1 MMPLLHWF
9 RPPRSLLTLYLAGA
23 ITGVV
28 CLAWLAGRLLDQ
40 EQAVELQRAREQLEV
55 AADRAVAVCQRS
67 LNELERR
74 AFAADGP
81 LPPDTVAVIADR
93 LSVRSRPAGRLV
105 FVPVVA
111 PSSDVPPG
119 VFTAG
124 EQAEFGKAGLANAA
138 DIYRALTRAPSRA
151 VRAGAL
157 VRLGRTLRKAG
168 RHAEALQAYAE
179 LARVDDVRIE
189 GRPAD
194 LMAREA
200 RCSVLEET
208 GQRDVLERE
217 AHDLRRDLASGRWAL
232 TRAAWEFAF
241 DEASTWAGAGATSI
255 DGLDAAVALAAAADT
270 LWRQRQDRPATGQAL
285 MRHADRPVLAE
296 WKVEP
301 PQMSAVLAGREY
313 LETICRQVS
322 IDADV
327 EVALEDRDGQPILGR
342 VLAARAVRT
351 AADTG
356 LPWTIAIAAAHPD
369 RAVAEASA
377 RRRLLLAGLAIV
389 GALILGSSYFTF
401 RGIQRELAIA
411 RLQSEFVSAVSH
423 EFRTP
428 LTSMRQL
435 SHMLLEGRVIS
446 DDRRGQYYEVLV
458 RESERLHRLVERLLS
473 FGRAEAGAGRYR
485 FESLDA
491 GDLVRTV
498 MTNFQRH
505 AGGWSLEISTPSTP
519 CPLRADRE
527 MLALALWNLLD
538 NAMKYSPECRT
549 IWVELTL
556 DRTYASIAV
565 RDRGIGIPPQDRQR
579 IFRKFERGVQAAESG
594 VQGTGIGLAL
604 VHHVVKAHGGEMRLE
619 SEVGS
624 GSTFTMVIPM
634 ERTA

>member
-1 MMPLLHWF
+1 MPPIHWF
-9 RPPRSLLTLYLAGA
+9 RPPRHVLTLYLAGA

-40 EQAVELQRAREQLEV
+40 EQAVESQRAREQLEV
-55 AADRAVAVCQRS
+55 AADRAVAVFQRS
-67 LNELERR
+67 LSELERQ
-74 AFAADGP
+74 AFSADGS

-93 LSVRSRPAGRLV
+93 VSLLSRPPGRLV
-105 FVPVVA
+105 FVPVVP
-111 PSSDVPPG
+111 PSSDVPAG

-138 DIYRALTRAPSRA
+138 TVYRALTRAPSRA

-168 RHAEALQAYAE
+168 RHVEALPIYAD

-189 GRPAD
+189 GRPVD
-194 LMAREA
+194 FIAREA

-208 GQRDVLERE
+208 GQRDVLEHE
-217 AHDLRRDLASGRWAL
+217 AGELRRDLASGRWAL

-241 DEASTWAGAGATSI
+241 SEVSTWAGSGATSI
-255 DGLDAAVALAAAADT
+255 DGLDAALALAAATDT
-270 LWRQRQDRPATGQAL
+270 LWRQWQDRPTPGQAV
-285 MRHADRPVLAE
+285 MRHGDRPVLAV
-296 WKVEP
+296 WKAAP
-301 PQMSAVLAGREY
+301 PEMSAVLAGQAYIES
-313 LETICRQVS
+313 ICRQISV
-322 IDADV
+322 DADV
-327 EVALEDRDGQPILGR
+327 QVALTDRDGQPILGR
-342 VLAARAVRT
+342 VSGARAVRA

-356 LPWTIAIAAAHPD
+356 LPFAIAVAAAHPD

-377 RRRLLLAGLAIV
+377 RRLLLLAGLALV
-389 GALILGSSYFTF
+389 GVLILGSSYFTF
-401 RGIQRELAIA
+401 RGIQRELAVG

-446 DDRRGQYYEVLV
+446 DERRGQYYEVLV
-458 RESERLHRLVERLLS
+458 RESERLHRLVEKLLS
-473 FGRAEAGAGRYR
+473 FGRAESGAGRYR
-485 FESLDA
+485 FEPVDA
-491 GDLVRTV
+491 GDMVRAVT
-498 MTNFQRH
+498 TEFQRH
-505 AGGWSLEISTPSTP
+505 ASDWCLEISTPSTP
-519 CPLRADRE
+519 CVLRADRE
-527 MLALALWNLLD
+527 MLSLALWNLFD

-549 IWVELTL
+549 IWVDLSI
-556 DRTYASIAV
+556 DAGHASIAV

-579 IFRKFERGVQAAESG
+579 IFRKFERGAQAAESG

-604 VHHVVKAHGGEMRLE
+604 VHHVVQAHGGEVRLE
-619 SEVGS
+619 SEVGR

-634 ERTA
+634 ETTA

>member
-67 LNELERR
+67 LNELERQ

-124 EQAEFGKAGLANAA
+124 EQAEFGKTGLANAA

-241 DEASTWAGAGATSI
+241 
-255 DGLDAAVALAAAADT
+255 
-270 LWRQRQDRPATGQAL
+270 
-285 MRHADRPVLAE
+285 
-296 WKVEP
+296 
-301 PQMSAVLAGREY
+301 
-313 LETICRQVS
+313 
-322 IDADV
+322 
-327 EVALEDRDGQPILGR
+327 
-342 VLAARAVRT
+342 
-351 AADTG
+351 
-356 LPWTIAIAAAHPD
+356 
-369 RAVAEASA
+369 
-377 RRRLLLAGLAIV
+377 
-389 GALILGSSYFTF
+389 
-401 RGIQRELAIA
+401 
-411 RLQSEFVSAVSH
+411 
-423 EFRTP
+423 
-428 LTSMRQL
+428 
-435 SHMLLEGRVIS
+435 
-446 DDRRGQYYEVLV
+446 
-458 RESERLHRLVERLLS
+458 
-473 FGRAEAGAGRYR
+473 
-485 FESLDA
+485 
-491 GDLVRTV
+491 
-498 MTNFQRH
+498 
-505 AGGWSLEISTPSTP
+505 
-519 CPLRADRE
+519 
-527 MLALALWNLLD
+527 
-538 NAMKYSPECRT
+538 
-549 IWVELTL
+549 
-556 DRTYASIAV
+556 
-565 RDRGIGIPPQDRQR
+565 
-579 IFRKFERGVQAAESG
+579 
-594 VQGTGIGLAL
+594 
-604 VHHVVKAHGGEMRLE
+604 
-619 SEVGS
+619 
-624 GSTFTMVIPM
+624 
-634 ERTA
+634 